1 MSPVSHAAELQPLGT
16 LETIPYFEGECGM
29 MKGQILF
36 DFTSMR
42 HWSSQEIILV
52 VKFIETKSGT
62 VVIRDWWGGV
72 YGELFFMGIDFSLG

>member
-1 MSPVSHAAELQPLGT
+1 
-16 LETIPYFEGECGM
+16 M
-29 MKGQILF
+29 MKGQILC

-72 YGELFFMGIDFSLG
+72 MGSYFSWVQILVWDDEEVLEMGSGDGCTMM